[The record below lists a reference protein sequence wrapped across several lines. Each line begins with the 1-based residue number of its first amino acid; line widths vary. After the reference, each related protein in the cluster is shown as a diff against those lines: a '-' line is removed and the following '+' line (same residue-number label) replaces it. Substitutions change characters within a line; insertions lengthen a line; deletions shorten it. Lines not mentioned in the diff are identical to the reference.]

1 ALLVGWATLGSTD
14 SDAINNA
21 VEEQRALL
29 KRLDFFRQQALST
42 PSLESLMS
50 EGEPILFLTASWW
63 GSTPEE
69 LSEPL
74 VTSASPETL
83 LAAALLPQAFDEFV
97 PAKMTLPEGDDFIA
111 LAVSCSP
118 LAPWW
123 TQAFDH
129 RPQQTHR

>member
-1 ALLVGWATLGSTD
+1 LAGWATLGSTD

-29 KRLDFFRQQALST
+29 QRLDFFRQQAGST
-42 PSLESLMS
+42 SSLESLMT

-69 LSEPL
+69 LSKPL
-74 VTSASPETL
+74 ETSASPEAL
-83 LAAALLPQAFDEFV
+83 LAAALLPQALDGFD
-97 PAKMTLPEGDDFIA
+97 PTKMTLPEGDELITLPA
-111 LAVSCSP
+111 GGEP
-118 LAPWW
+118 LAKWW

-129 RPQQTHR
+129 RLQQEVR